1 MMEDALERDQAVRR
15 HRPLSEVLRDICEDA
30 DEQVTLGEVVE
41 RFGPRAFGALLFV
54 IAIPNLLP
62 LPPGSTTVLGAPI
75 MILSPQLAFGVRR
88 PWLPRFLDRKPIRR
102 EYLRQAFA
110 RVDPTLQRIE
120 RVSSPRLPWLFSPI
134 AERLAGLCCT
144 ALALVLI
151 LPIPL
156 GNILPSVT
164 IGLFGLALVQRDG
177 VLALVAYLLTAIS
190 AAVLVVGFTAA
201 WMALRHVL
209 TAVGWL

>member
-1 MMEDALERDQAVRR
+1 MEREETERS
-15 HRPLSEVLRDICEDA
+15 RPLSAVLRDICEEPA
-30 DEQVTLGEVVE
+30 EQVTFGEVVE

-75 MILSPQLAFGVRR
+75 MILSPQLAFGVRT
-88 PWLPRFLDRKPIRR
+88 PWMPKFLDEKPIRR
-102 EYLRQAFA
+102 EYLRHAFE
-110 RVDPTLQRIE
+110 RVDPALKRIE
-120 RVSSPRLPWLFSPI
+120 KVSRPRLPWLFSPI
-134 AERLAGLCCT
+134 AERAAGVCCT

-177 VLALVAYLLTAIS
+177 VLALLAYLLTAIS

-209 TAVGWL
+209 MVIGWL

>member
-1 MMEDALERDQAVRR
+1 MERDETERS
-15 HRPLSEVLRDICEDA
+15 RPLSAVLRDICDDPE
-30 DEQVTLGEVVE
+30 ELVTFGEVAH

-62 LPPGSTTVLGAPI
+62 LPPGSTTILGMPI
-75 MILSPQLAFGVRR
+75 AILAPQLAFGVRR
-88 PWLPRFLDRKPIRR
+88 PWMPRYLDRKPLRR
-102 EYLRQAFA
+102 AHLKGAFET
-110 RVDPTLQRIE
+110 VLPTLERIE
-120 RVSSPRLPWLFSPI
+120 KISSPRLVWLFSPL
-134 AERLAGLCCT
+134 AERLAGVACT

-177 VLALVAYLLTAIS
+177 VLALGAYLLTAIS
-190 AAVLVVGFTAA
+190 AAFLVVGFAAA
-201 WMALRHVL
+201 WLAVRHL
-209 TAVGWL
+209 LSLIGWF

>member
-1 MMEDALERDQAVRR
+1 LELDEAERS
-15 HRPLSEVLRDICEDA
+15 RPLSAVLRDICDDA
-30 DEQVTLGEVVE
+30 DEQVTLGEIVQ

-62 LPPGSTTVLGAPI
+62 LPPGSTTVLGMPI
-75 MILSPQLAFGVRR
+75 MILSPQLAIGVPR
-88 PWLPRFLDRKPIRR
+88 PWLPRWLDRKPIRR
-102 EYLRQAFA
+102 EYLRQAIE

-120 RVSSPRLPWLFSPI
+120 RVSAPRLPWVFGPVG
-134 AERLAGLCCT
+134 ERLAGLACT

-177 VLALVAYLLTAIS
+177 VLALAAWLLTAIS
-190 AAVLVVGFTAA
+190 AGVLVIGFGAA
-201 WMALRHVL
+201 WMALKSVL
-209 TAVGWL
+209 QFVGWL